1 MPAASKPRRGAAGWI
16 GSWER
21 RGHGVLPMPA
31 FLRRVAFNLM
41 LGIAFIAVSLALG
54 MAGYAYFEGLG
65 ATDSFLNAAMILSGM
80 GPVAEMHT
88 DAGKIFAGS
97 YALYSG
103 LAVLAA
109 AGLVFA
115 PVLHRL
121 LHHFHAGDEDL
132 NPDDDKDTGK
142 R

>member
-1 MPAASKPRRGAAGWI
+1 
-16 GSWER
+16 
-21 RGHGVLPMPA
+21 
-31 FLRRVAFNLM
+31 
-41 LGIAFIAVSLALG
+41 
-54 MAGYAYFEGLG
+54 
-65 ATDSFLNAAMILSGM
+65 
-80 GPVAEMHT
+80 MHT
-88 DAGKIFAGS
+88 EAGKLFAGA

-121 LHHFHAGDEDL
+121 LHHFHADDQDL
-132 NPDDDKDTGK
+132 NPDESKEKKK